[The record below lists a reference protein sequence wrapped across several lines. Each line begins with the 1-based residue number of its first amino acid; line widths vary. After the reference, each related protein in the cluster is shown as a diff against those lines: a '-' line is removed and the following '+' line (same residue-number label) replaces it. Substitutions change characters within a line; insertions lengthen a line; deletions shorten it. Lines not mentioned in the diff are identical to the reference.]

1 MGANATAQAGKVPPS
16 VETAGQTIAMTRAE
30 LRRQKVLTVASDL
43 FATKGFEAT
52 RYSSLLVKEGA
63 HIHHQPALDK
73 FNMVATQLGF
83 DPKVATKVFAVS
95 NEKLL
100 TNFENYRDAVYA
112 KHRGNSAALFKKEDW
127 KTRGSAKDGVHRL
140 AIHLL

>member
-1 MGANATAQAGKVPPS
+1 MDVAVLPEKPKLKVVAQVMSWWGWS
-16 VETAGQTIAMTRAE
+16 VDS
-30 LRRQKVLTVASDL
+30 ASWT
-43 FATKGFEAT
+43 TKGFETT
-52 RYSSLLVKEGA
+52 RYSSLLVKEGT

-140 AIHLL
+140 ALQPL

>member
-1 MGANATAQAGKVPPS
+1 MTPPPGPPRASRPPATPPS
-16 VETAGQTIAMTRAE
+16 
-30 LRRQKVLTVASDL
+30 
-43 FATKGFEAT
+43 F
-52 RYSSLLVKEGA
+52 KEGA

-73 FNMVATQLGF
+73 FNLVATQLGF

-127 KTRGSAKDGVHRL
+127 KTMPEAQQRMELIAWHSNL
-140 AIHLL
+140 